1 MALERENVKPVLA
14 VILAALFAQAQAP
27 KKMAGRIRIE
37 TAPSGAIRF
46 TPAEIVAWAGDT
58 IHWFNDTDE
67 AHEPGVIRK
76 DGAFVAFL
84 ETPVAPRSASAVF
97 SPFARINAEKN
108 QIAFTIHYVC
118 RRHRNEQGTIEVQPT
133 P

>member
-76 DGAFVAFL
+76 DGHVDGITLLLHLDNRLDASAQEALAKWQFEPALRNGSAVEVDAIFEIPFHL
-84 ETPVAPRSASAVF
+84 APR
-97 SPFARINAEKN
+97 PK
-108 QIAFTIHYVC
+108 
-118 RRHRNEQGTIEVQPT
+118 
-133 P
+133 